1 MFGCGSWERDGR
13 EAESVNVIPSACEAL
28 SLAAVTAAAATSR
41 AHSPSSLQGMRR
53 EAADSPKLWHPSFIY
68 RFQPDTRVHHTP
80 TFPYDHLQGV
90 SDPRCVTDER
100 YIENSFGLKL

>member
-53 EAADSPKLWHPSFIY
+53 EAADSPKLWHPFFSFLS
-68 RFQPDTRVHHTP
+68 
-80 TFPYDHLQGV
+80 FPFLFYIKIGGGHLYKVVIFFLGG
-90 SDPRCVTDER
+90 ELF
-100 YIENSFGLKL
+100 I